1 MHHALHTVLCA
12 TIALG
17 SCTVSLDAGQG
28 PSARNTTLAD
38 EIRTVCA
45 AAPFT
50 MPVPAMP
57 SFADRTLSIRDFG
70 AIDDGF
76 SLNTKA
82 IATTIERCASL
93 GGGTVVIPA
102 GVWRTG
108 PIQLKSNVRL
118 HLERG
123 SILLFSDRVED
134 YPMMPKPGNGRGF
147 VVTPPIF
154 ASGATN
160 IAITG
165 DGIIDGAGE
174 RWRYVLREKQTE
186 RQWHDLLATG
196 GVVSPDG
203 KEWWPSSEAL
213 NGKRTLDSLDKA
225 APAPGIA
232 DYQAVREFLRPDLV
246 YLYRCSS
253 ILLDGPT
260 FRNSPRFHIHPVQ
273 CEDLVIR
280 NVFVHTDWFAM
291 NGDGIDLSS
300 CRNVVVYRSTLD
312 VGDDGLCIKPASIG
326 PHQKPGPSCAKIVI
340 ADCTVYHAHG
350 GFVIGSESYGGVRDI
365 SVTNCT
371 FINTDVGVRFKSAR
385 GRGGLVER
393 VFVNGVRMR
402 NMMTEA
408 ILLDMYYSGGSPE
421 VESAKDRSVRAAAP
435 VNDRTPQFRDI
446 SIRNVV
452 CDGAARAVLING
464 LPELPIRNIRLDSI
478 TVSAGLGV
486 TVIDADSI
494 TLNACTIRAKSGPV
508 LLVNEGRHITV
519 DGGRWS
525 TPAGATVRAEGAGT
539 AAVSIKGFR
548 PTIDLGAGAQAGSVV
563 IQ

>member
-1 MHHALHTVLCA
+1 MHPGLSITVCTAFTLALFAST
-12 TIALG
+12 ALPG
-17 SCTVSLDAGQG
+17 SCLAVTDDPVAAEIG
-28 PSARNTTLAD
+28 TL
-38 EIRTVCA
+38 CA
-45 AAPFT
+45 AAPFV
-50 MPVPAMP
+50 MPAPALP
-57 SFADRTLSIRDFG
+57 SFPPTTLSIRAFG
-70 AIDDGF
+70 ATDDGIT
-76 SLNTKA
+76 LNTKA
-82 IATTIERCASL
+82 IQSAIDRCMQQ
-93 GGGTVVIPA
+93 GGGTVVVPP

-108 PIQLKSNVRL
+108 PIELKSNVRL
-118 HLERG
+118 HLDRG
-123 SILLFSDRVED
+123 SVLQFSNAVED
-134 YPMMPKPGNGRGF
+134 FPMMPKPGNTKSF

-154 ASGATN
+154 ANGAKN

-165 DGIIDGAGE
+165 DGIVDGAGE

-186 RQWHDLLATG
+186 RQWQELVASG

-203 KEWWPSSEAL
+203 KEWWPSAAAL
-213 NGKRTLDSLDKA
+213 NGKRYLDSLEKA
-225 APAPGIA
+225 APAPTQA
-232 DYQAVREFLRPDLV
+232 QYQQAREYLRPDLV

-253 ILLDGPT
+253 ILIDGPT
-260 FRNSPRFHIHPVQ
+260 FRNSPRFHLHPVQ

-326 PHQKPGPSCAKIVI
+326 PHQKPGPSCAKILI

-365 SVTNCT
+365 SVSNCT

-393 VFVNGVRMR
+393 VFVNGIRMR

-421 VESAKDRSVRAAAP
+421 VESAKDRSVRSAMP

-464 LPELPIRNIRLDSI
+464 LPELPIKNIRLDSI

-494 TLNACTIRAKSGPV
+494 SLTNCTIRAKSGPV
-508 LLVNEGRHITV
+508 LLVNEGRHVTV
-519 DGGRWS
+519 KGGSWS
-525 TPAGATVRAEGAGT
+525 TPAGSTVRAEGAGT
-539 AAVSIKGFR
+539 AGIRVSGFR
-548 PTIDLGAGAQAGSVV
+548 PQLEYGAGAKPGA
-563 IQ
+563 IMIE